1 MAQFSSYPRITAVA
15 SGDLLLTHQV
25 SSGTERTVTFE
36 DLVASIV
43 TTGASGA
50 LPNVV
55 LLYDA
60 SSGPRN
66 ITLPSTGG
74 REGYVTTIKKSD
86 FTRNEIVVSGYDTTQ
101 LIDGSAIFI
110 LSNQNEFVTVQSDG
124 TNWQIVATNITYN
137 PYMNRFYGANVY
149 LTANEATTNTT
160 DLSVPWDAA
169 YYSDLGI
176 WSSAAPT
183 KLFVPAGVTKV
194 RLSAGI
200 RWAPNT
206 TGYRNVRIRSNP
218 GGVYAA
224 NSIWGA
230 ADHITGENGDCTITT
245 GVIDVQDIEY
255 FELVVKQASGGAL
268 DVRAV
273 EGTYFQMEIVG

>member
-1 MAQFSSYPRITAVA
+1 MPQFASYPRTTTIA
-15 SGDLLLTHQV
+15 SGDLLLIHQDSTGV
-25 SSGTERTVTFE
+25 EKTLAFE
-36 DLVASIV
+36 DLVASIA
-43 TTGASGA
+43 TSGATGA

-66 ITLPSTGG
+66 ITLPSANG

-86 FTRNEIVVSGYDTTQ
+86 FSRNEIVVSGYDTNQ
-101 LIDGSAIFI
+101 FIDGSAIFI
-110 LSNQNEFVTVQSDG
+110 LSNQNEFVTVQCDG
-124 TNWQIVATNITYN
+124 ENWQIVATNITYN

-149 LTANEATTNTT
+149 LTSAEATANTT
-160 DLSVPWDAA
+160 ELEVPWDAA

-176 WSSAAPT
+176 WSSSNPT
-183 KLFVPAGVTKV
+183 KLYVPAGVTKV
-194 RLSAGI
+194 RISAGI
-200 RWAPNT
+200 RWAANT
-206 TGYRNVRIRSNP
+206 VGYRNVRIRSNP

-230 ADHITGENGDCTITT
+230 ADHIAGENGDCTITT

-255 FELVVKQASGGAL
+255 FELVVKQSSGGAL

>member
-1 MAQFSSYPRITAVA
+1 MQFSSYPRITAVA
-15 SGDLLLTHQV
+15 PGDLFLAHQV
-25 SSGTERTVTFE
+25 LSGTEKTVTFE
-36 DLVASIV
+36 DIVASIV

-60 SSGPRN
+60 TSGPRN
-66 ITLPSTGG
+66 ITLPSTEG

-86 FTRNEIVVSGYDTTQ
+86 FTRNEIVISGYDTTQ

-110 LSNQNEFVTVQSDG
+110 LSNQNEFVTIQSDG

-149 LTANEATTNTT
+149 LTSNEATANTT
-160 DLSVPWDAA
+160 DLSIPWDAA

-200 RWAPNT
+200 RWSANT

-230 ADHITGENGDCTITT
+230 ADHIAGENGDCTITT

-255 FELVVKQASGGAL
+255 FEIVVKQASGGAL